1 LRDRISL
8 WCIKLAKRVTT
19 WGSVDYYL
27 DKALEEQTN
36 WMKYEKEDY

>member
-8 WCIKLAKRVTT
+8 WCIKLAKRMTT
-19 WGSVDYYL
+19 WGLVDDYL
-27 DKALEEQTN
+27 ADALEEQTK